1 MDRKEAYAQIKKLG
15 LAEDVKK
22 KFGKNFTQ
30 VSTTD
35 LVSMIEGAKKPAA
48 KSAPA
53 TKTTSAPVKN
63 DTKKVEELRG
73 AMEGTNNC
81 ASKYEMAVK
90 AIARFL
96 AFMPEELLND
106 AAAAAKNLTPEK
118 VVEDIEFSSADIDKM
133 FRK

>member
-1 MDRKEAYAQIKKLG
+1 MNRKEAYAQIKKLG

-35 LVSMIEGAKKPAA
+35 LVAMIEGAKKPAA
-48 KSAPA
+48 KKA
-53 TKTTSAPVKN
+53 APVAAKK

-73 AMEGTNNC
+73 AMEGTVDYK
-81 ASKYEMAVK
+81 AKYEEAVK
-90 AIARFL
+90 VIAKFL

-106 AAAAAKNLTPEK
+106 AAAAAKGLTPEK

>member
-35 LVSMIEGAKKPAA
+35 LVAMIEGAKKPAA
-48 KSAPA
+48 EKV
-53 TKTTSAPVKN
+53 APVAAKK

-73 AMEGTNNC
+73 AMEGTNYK
-81 ASKYEMAVK
+81 AKYEEAVK
-90 AIARFL
+90 AIAKFL

-106 AAAAAKNLTPEK
+106 AAAAAKGLTPEK
-118 VVEDIEFSSADIDKM
+118 VVEDVEFSSADIDKM

>member
-35 LVSMIEGAKKPAA
+35 LVAMIEGAKKPTAKKAAPVAA
-48 KSAPA
+48 K
-53 TKTTSAPVKN
+53 K

-73 AMEGTNNC
+73 AMEGTVDYK
-81 ASKYEMAVK
+81 AKYEEAVK
-90 AIARFL
+90 VIAKFL

-106 AAAAAKNLTPEK
+106 AAAAAKGLTPEK
-118 VVEDIEFSSADIDKM
+118 VVEDVEFSSADIDKM

>member
-35 LVSMIEGAKKPAA
+35 LVAMIEGAKKPAA
-48 KSAPA
+48 KKA
-53 TKTTSAPVKN
+53 APVAAEK

-73 AMEGTNNC
+73 AMEGTIDYK
-81 ASKYEMAVK
+81 AKYKEAVK
-90 AIARFL
+90 VIAKFL
-96 AFMPEELLND
+96 AFMPEELLKD
-106 AAAAAKNLTPEK
+106 ASAAAKGLTPEK
-118 VVEDIEFSSADIDKM
+118 VVEDVEFSSADIDKM

>member
-35 LVSMIEGAKKPAA
+35 LVAMIEGAKKPAA
-48 KSAPA
+48 K
-53 TKTTSAPVKN
+53 KVAPVAANK

-73 AMEGTNNC
+73 AMEGTNYK
-81 ASKYEMAVK
+81 AKYEEAVK
-90 AIARFL
+90 VIAKFL

>member
-1 MDRKEAYAQIKKLG
+1 MDRKEAYAQIKNLG

-35 LVSMIEGAKKPAA
+35 LVAMIEEAKKPVAKKVAPVAA
-48 KSAPA
+48 K
-53 TKTTSAPVKN
+53 K

-73 AMEGTNNC
+73 AMEGTVDYK
-81 ASKYEMAVK
+81 AKYEEAVK
-90 AIARFL
+90 VIAKFL
-96 AFMPEELLND
+96 TFMPEELLND
-106 AAAAAKNLTPEK
+106 AAAAAKGLTPEK
-118 VVEDIEFSSADIDKM
+118 VVEDVEFSSADIDKM

>member
-35 LVSMIEGAKKPAA
+35 LVAMIEGAKK
-48 KSAPA
+48 SAVKKA
-53 TKTTSAPVKN
+53 APVAAEKYTKN
-63 DTKKVEELRG
+63 TKKVEELRG
-73 AMEGTNNC
+73 VMEGTNYK
-81 ASKYEMAVK
+81 AKYEEAVK
-90 AIARFL
+90 VIAKFL

-106 AAAAAKNLTPEK
+106 AAAAAKGLTPEK
-118 VVEDIEFSSADIDKM
+118 VVEDVEFSSADIDKM

>member
-1 MDRKEAYAQIKKLG
+1 MDRKEAYAQIKNLG

-35 LVSMIEGAKKPAA
+35 LVAMIEGAKKPAA
-48 KSAPA
+48 KKA
-53 TKTTSAPVKN
+53 APVAAKK

-73 AMEGTNNC
+73 AMEGTVDYK
-81 ASKYEMAVK
+81 AKYEEAVK
-90 AIARFL
+90 VIAKFL

-106 AAAAAKNLTPEK
+106 AAAAAKGLTPEK
-118 VVEDIEFSSADIDKM
+118 VVEDVEFSSADIDKM

>member
-35 LVSMIEGAKKPAA
+35 LVAMIEGAKKPAA
-48 KSAPA
+48 K
-53 TKTTSAPVKN
+53 KVAPVAAKKY
-63 DTKKVEELRG
+63 TKKVEELRG
-73 AMEGTNNC
+73 AMEGTDYK
-81 ASKYEMAVK
+81 AKYEEAVK
-90 AIARFL
+90 VIAKFL

-106 AAAAAKNLTPEK
+106 AAAAAKGLTPEK
-118 VVEDIEFSSADIDKM
+118 VVEDVEFSSADIDKM

>member
-35 LVSMIEGAKKPAA
+35 LVAMIEGAKKPTA
-48 KSAPA
+48 K
-53 TKTTSAPVKN
+53 KVAPVAAEK

-73 AMEGTNNC
+73 AMEGTNYK
-81 ASKYEMAVK
+81 AKYEEAVK
-90 AIARFL
+90 AIAKFL

-106 AAAAAKNLTPEK
+106 AAAAAKGLTPEK
-118 VVEDIEFSSADIDKM
+118 VVEDVEFSSADIDKM

>member
-35 LVSMIEGAKKPAA
+35 LVAMIEGAKKPAA
-48 KSAPA
+48 KKA
-53 TKTTSAPVKN
+53 APVAAEK

-73 AMEGTNNC
+73 AMEGTIDYK
-81 ASKYEMAVK
+81 AKYKEAVK
-90 AIARFL
+90 VIAKFL

-106 AAAAAKNLTPEK
+106 AAAAAKGLTPEK
-118 VVEDIEFSSADIDKM
+118 VVEDVEFSSADIDKM

>member
-35 LVSMIEGAKKPAA
+35 LVAMIEGAKKPAA
-48 KSAPA
+48 KKA
-53 TKTTSAPVKN
+53 APVAAKK

-73 AMEGTNNC
+73 AMEGTLDYK
-81 ASKYEMAVK
+81 AKYEEAVK
-90 AIARFL
+90 VIAKFL

-106 AAAAAKNLTPEK
+106 AAAAAKGLTPEK
-118 VVEDIEFSSADIDKM
+118 VVEDVEFSSADIDKM

>member
-30 VSTTD
+30 VSTTN
-35 LVSMIEGAKKPAA
+35 LVAMIEGAKKPTAEKA
-48 KSAPA
+48 
-53 TKTTSAPVKN
+53 APVATEK

-73 AMEGTNNC
+73 AMEGANYKV
-81 ASKYEMAVK
+81 KYEEAVK
-90 AIARFL
+90 VIAKFL

-106 AAAAAKNLTPEK
+106 AAAAAKGLTPEK

>member
-35 LVSMIEGAKKPAA
+35 LVAMIEGAKKPAA
-48 KSAPA
+48 KKA
-53 TKTTSAPVKN
+53 APVAAEK

-73 AMEGTNNC
+73 AMEGTVDYK
-81 ASKYEMAVK
+81 AKYEEAVK
-90 AIARFL
+90 VIAKFL

-106 AAAAAKNLTPEK
+106 AAAAAKGLTPEK
-118 VVEDIEFSSADIDKM
+118 VVEDVEFSSADIDKM

>member
-35 LVSMIEGAKKPAA
+35 LVAMIEGAKKPAA
-48 KSAPA
+48 EKAGHVA
-53 TKTTSAPVKN
+53 AKK

-73 AMEGTNNC
+73 AMEGTLDYK
-81 ASKYEMAVK
+81 AKYEEAVK
-90 AIARFL
+90 VIAKFL

-106 AAAAAKNLTPEK
+106 AAAAAKGLTPEK
-118 VVEDIEFSSADIDKM
+118 VVEDVEFSSADIDKM

>member
-1 MDRKEAYAQIKKLG
+1 MDRKEAYAQIKNLG

-35 LVSMIEGAKKPAA
+35 LVAMIEEAKKPVAKKVAPVAA
-48 KSAPA
+48 K
-53 TKTTSAPVKN
+53 K

-73 AMEGTNNC
+73 AMEGTVDYK
-81 ASKYEMAVK
+81 AKYEEAVK
-90 AIARFL
+90 VIAKFL

-106 AAAAAKNLTPEK
+106 AAAVAKGLTPEK
-118 VVEDIEFSSADIDKM
+118 VVEDVEFSSADIDKM

>member
-35 LVSMIEGAKKPAA
+35 LVAMIEGAKKPAA
-48 KSAPA
+48 K
-53 TKTTSAPVKN
+53 KVAPVAAKK
-63 DTKKVEELRG
+63 DTKKVKELRG
-73 AMEGTNNC
+73 SMEGTIDYK
-81 ASKYEMAVK
+81 AKYKEAVK
-90 AIARFL
+90 VIAKFL
-96 AFMPEELLND
+96 TFMPEELLND
-106 AAAAAKNLTPEK
+106 AAAAAKGLTPEK
-118 VVEDIEFSSADIDKM
+118 VVEDVEFSSADIDKM

>member
-35 LVSMIEGAKKPAA
+35 LVAMIEGAKKPAA
-48 KSAPA
+48 KEAAPIA
-53 TKTTSAPVKN
+53 AKK

-73 AMEGTNNC
+73 AMEGTVNYK
-81 ASKYEMAVK
+81 AKYEEAVK
-90 AIARFL
+90 VIAKFL

-106 AAAAAKNLTPEK
+106 AAAAAKGHTPEK
-118 VVEDIEFSSADIDKM
+118 VVEDVEFSSADIDKM

>member
-1 MDRKEAYAQIKKLG
+1 MDRKEAYAQIKNLG

-35 LVSMIEGAKKPAA
+35 LVAMIEGAKKPAA
-48 KSAPA
+48 KKA
-53 TKTTSAPVKN
+53 APVAAKK

-73 AMEGTNNC
+73 AMEGTVDYK
-81 ASKYEMAVK
+81 AKYEEAVK
-90 AIARFL
+90 VIAKFL

-106 AAAAAKNLTPEK
+106 AAAAAKGLTPEK

>member
-30 VSTTD
+30 VSTND
-35 LVSMIEGAKKPAA
+35 LVAMIEGAKK
-48 KSAPA
+48 APA
-53 TKTTSAPVKN
+53 KKVATTPVAK

-73 AMEGTNNC
+73 AMEGTNYK
-81 ASKYEMAVK
+81 AKYEEAVK
-90 AIARFL
+90 VIAKFL

-106 AAAAAKNLTPEK
+106 AATAAKTLTPEK
-118 VVEDIEFSSADIDKM
+118 VAKDIEFSSADIDKM

>member
-35 LVSMIEGAKKPAA
+35 LVAMIEGAKKPAA
-48 KSAPA
+48 KKA
-53 TKTTSAPVKN
+53 APVAAKK

-73 AMEGTNNC
+73 AMEGTVDYK
-81 ASKYEMAVK
+81 AKYEEAVK
-90 AIARFL
+90 VIAKFL

-106 AAAAAKNLTPEK
+106 AAAAAKTLTPEK
-118 VVEDIEFSSADIDKM
+118 VVKDVEFSSADIDKM

>member
-35 LVSMIEGAKKPAA
+35 LVAMIEGAKKPAA
-48 KSAPA
+48 KKA
-53 TKTTSAPVKN
+53 APVAAKK

-73 AMEGTNNC
+73 AMEGTVDYKV
-81 ASKYEMAVK
+81 KYEEAVK
-90 AIARFL
+90 VIAKFL

-106 AAAAAKNLTPEK
+106 AAAAAKGLTPEK
-118 VVEDIEFSSADIDKM
+118 VVEDVEFSSADIDKM

>member
-35 LVSMIEGAKKPAA
+35 LVAMIEGAKKPAA
-48 KSAPA
+48 KKA
-53 TKTTSAPVKN
+53 APVAAKK

-73 AMEGTNNC
+73 AMEGTVDYK
-81 ASKYEMAVK
+81 AKYEEAVK
-90 AIARFL
+90 VIAKFL

-106 AAAAAKNLTPEK
+106 AAAAAKGLTPEK
-118 VVEDIEFSSADIDKM
+118 VVKDIEFSSADIDKM

>member
-35 LVSMIEGAKKPAA
+35 LVAMIEGAEKPAA
-48 KSAPA
+48 KKA
-53 TKTTSAPVKN
+53 APVAAKK

-73 AMEGTNNC
+73 AMEGTDYK
-81 ASKYEMAVK
+81 AKYEEAVK
-90 AIARFL
+90 VI
-96 AFMPEELLND
+96 EEYL
-106 AAAAAKNLTPEK
+106 P
-118 VVEDIEFSSADIDKM
+118 SM
-133 FRK
+133 R

>member
-35 LVSMIEGAKKPAA
+35 LVAMIEGSKNKK
-48 KSAPA
+48 APA
-53 TKTTSAPVKN
+53 KAAPVK
-63 DTKKVEELRG
+63 TATKEAPKKKVEELRG
-73 AMEGTNNC
+73 AMEGANYKV
-81 ASKYEMAVK
+81 KYEEAVK
-90 AIARFL
+90 VIAKFL

-106 AAAAAKNLTPEK
+106 AAAAAKTLTPEK
-118 VVEDIEFSSADIDKM
+118 VVKDIEFSSADIDKM

>member
-35 LVSMIEGAKKPAA
+35 LVAMIEGAKKPAA
-48 KSAPA
+48 KKAAPIA
-53 TKTTSAPVKN
+53 AKK

-73 AMEGTNNC
+73 AMEGTVDYK
-81 ASKYEMAVK
+81 AKYEEAVK
-90 AIARFL
+90 VIAKFL

-106 AAAAAKNLTPEK
+106 AAAAAKGLTPEK
-118 VVEDIEFSSADIDKM
+118 VVEDVEFSSADIDKM

>member
-35 LVSMIEGAKKPAA
+35 LVAMIEGAKKPTTKKAAPVAA
-48 KSAPA
+48 KINP
-53 TKTTSAPVKN
+53 
-63 DTKKVEELRG
+63 KKVEELRG
-73 AMEGTNNC
+73 AMEGTVDYK
-81 ASKYEMAVK
+81 AKYEEAVK
-90 AIARFL
+90 VIAKFL

-106 AAAAAKNLTPEK
+106 AAAAAKTLTPEK
-118 VVEDIEFSSADIDKM
+118 VVKDVEFSSADIDKM

>member
-35 LVSMIEGAKKPAA
+35 LVAMIEGAKKPAA
-48 KSAPA
+48 KKA
-53 TKTTSAPVKN
+53 APVAAKK

-73 AMEGTNNC
+73 AMEGTVDYK
-81 ASKYEMAVK
+81 AKYEEAVK
-90 AIARFL
+90 VIAKFL

-106 AAAAAKNLTPEK
+106 AAAAAKGLTPEK

-133 FRK
+133 FKK

>member
-35 LVSMIEGAKKPAA
+35 LVAMIEGAKKPAA
-48 KSAPA
+48 K
-53 TKTTSAPVKN
+53 KVAPVAAEK

-73 AMEGTNNC
+73 AMEGTVSYK
-81 ASKYEMAVK
+81 AKYEEAVK
-90 AIARFL
+90 VIAKFL

-106 AAAAAKNLTPEK
+106 AAAATKGLTPEK
-118 VVEDIEFSSADIDKM
+118 VVEDVEFSSADIDKM

>member
-1 MDRKEAYAQIKKLG
+1 MDRKEVYAQIKKLG

-35 LVSMIEGAKKPAA
+35 LVAMIEGAKKPAA
-48 KSAPA
+48 EKV
-53 TKTTSAPVKN
+53 APVAAKK

-73 AMEGTNNC
+73 AMEGTNYK
-81 ASKYEMAVK
+81 AKYEEAVK
-90 AIARFL
+90 AIAKFL

-106 AAAAAKNLTPEK
+106 AAAAAKGLTPEK
-118 VVEDIEFSSADIDKM
+118 VVEDVEFSSADIDKM

>member
-30 VSTTD
+30 VSTND
-35 LVSMIEGAKKPAA
+35 LVAMIEGAKK
-48 KSAPA
+48 APA
-53 TKTTSAPVKN
+53 KKVASAPVAK

-73 AMEGTNNC
+73 AMEGTVDYK
-81 ASKYEMAVK
+81 AKYEEAVK
-90 AIARFL
+90 VIAKFL

-106 AAAAAKNLTPEK
+106 AAAAAKTLTPEK
-118 VVEDIEFSSADIDKM
+118 VAEDIEFSSADIDKM

>member
-35 LVSMIEGAKKPAA
+35 LVAMIEGAKKPTAEKVAPVAA
-48 KSAPA
+48 K
-53 TKTTSAPVKN
+53 K
-63 DTKKVEELRG
+63 DTKKVKELRG
-73 AMEGTNNC
+73 AMEGTIDYK
-81 ASKYEMAVK
+81 AKYKEAVK
-90 AIARFL
+90 VIAKFL
-96 AFMPEELLND
+96 TFMPEELLND
-106 AAAAAKNLTPEK
+106 AAAAAKGLTPEK
-118 VVEDIEFSSADIDKM
+118 VVEDVEFSSADIDKM

>member
-35 LVSMIEGAKKPAA
+35 LVAMIEGAKKPAA
-48 KSAPA
+48 KKA
-53 TKTTSAPVKN
+53 APVAAKK

-73 AMEGTNNC
+73 AIEGTVDYK
-81 ASKYEMAVK
+81 AKYEEAVK
-90 AIARFL
+90 VIAKFL

-106 AAAAAKNLTPEK
+106 AAAAAKTLTPEK
-118 VVEDIEFSSADIDKM
+118 VVKDVEFSSADIDKM